1 MVKDTFGTEIKVGNV
16 ILLSKGTRGHR
27 DFDTGIVRSFSIG
40 KQQVWIKAAR
50 SYKAYNSSV
59 FSILENR
66 HLAEDGLNHH
76 IIVVKDIDQRPHTHI
91 TLSKAAEL
99 LISSGEFPPYYKLGD
114 AIEIEEET
122 EIPKIKESKK
132 PLSEI
137 DLFSA
142 LGMPSSLKKD

>member
-1 MVKDTFGTEIKVGNV
+1 MIKDTFGTEIKVGNV

-40 KQQVWIKAAR
+40 AKQVWIKAAR

-76 IIVVKDIDQRPHTHI
+76 IIVVKDVGQRPHAHV

-114 AIEIEEET
+114 SLEIEEEK
-122 EIPKIKESKK
+122 EIPKVETNKK
-132 PLSEI
+132 PIVEA
-137 DLFSA
+137 DLFSS